1 MYEIE
6 LAFCN
11 LPFQFNGKTMFN
23 NQVLHFTT
31 VEAYHGLAEVSG
43 MLRLERKKLILEYQV
58 KDALVGM
65 IKSDPKELQI
75 PFDNLLEVEYKLNWV
90 LSRFKLHINSMH
102 ILGKFP
108 VGKDGVITLKIK
120 RKQKKTAQELAST
133 INLKL
138 SEHRLEMMDRDDYL
152 N

>member
-1 MYEIE
+1 
-6 LAFCN
+6 
-11 LPFQFNGKTMFN
+11 MFN
-23 NQVLHFTT
+23 KQFLNFTT
-31 VEAYHGLAEVSG
+31 EDAYHGLAAVNG
-43 MLRLERKKLILEYQV
+43 MLRLGRKELIIEYQV

-65 IKSDPKELQI
+65 LKSEPKELRI
-75 PFDNLLEVEYKLNWV
+75 PFENLLEVEYKLNWI
-90 LSRFKLHINSMH
+90 LSRFKLHVNSMH